1 MPLRRRA
8 ARGKASPINRLTV
21 ESGKSRAPARLGY
34 ALANA
39 SFEKL
44 REDSMITSATQRQ
57 NQSGEA
63 AMARLADRLA
73 TLAPAP
79 LDLSPNMIVRPSPSP
94 AVRAAL
100 TTSAAIAKRAD
111 ERARRSR
118 SIMRMIVD
126 SFVAACQFIPY
137 AVVALAL
144 RVMMAKVFFFDGQG
158 LIDGLRY
165 SLDFQGYNLSVLV
178 PTQIKGEA
186 IAALAAAHPL
196 LPLPAIPTGYLL
208 GYAEFILPIMLV
220 IGFGSRFAALGLLLV
235 TAVIQLYAT
244 PEMFWSVHIYWAAI
258 LAVLVSQGPGQIS
271 FDTIVRLIAKR

>member
-1 MPLRRRA
+1 
-8 ARGKASPINRLTV
+8 
-21 ESGKSRAPARLGY
+21 
-34 ALANA
+34 
-39 SFEKL
+39 
-44 REDSMITSATQRQ
+44 MITSATQTQ

-73 TLAPAP
+73 TLAPPP
-79 LDLSPNMIVRPSPSP
+79 LELSPQMIVRPQPSP

-100 TTSAAIAKRAD
+100 STSAAIAKRAD

-118 SIMRMIVD
+118 SILRMTVD

-137 AVVALAL
+137 AAVALAL
-144 RVMMAKVFFFDGQG
+144 RIMMAKVFFFDGQS

-165 SLDFQGYNLSVLV
+165 SVDVQGFNLSVLV

-196 LPLPAIPTGYLL
+196 LPLPVIPTGYLI
-208 GYAEFILPIMLV
+208 GYAEFILPIMLL

-235 TAVIQLYAT
+235 TALIQLYAA

-271 FDTIVRLIAKR
+271 FDYIVRLIAKR